1 MSLGTELSADG
12 SEVFLRTFAMPIISS
27 NAFVLETASDASEL
41 SQVAGP
47 DLSTEFETNG
57 SITIVFGSTTV
68 VVSGGTG
75 DTSEPY
81 NIPSSLYPG
90 ALNLLASAH
99 STASD
104 KAITVTFD
112 DGAAAALEEQ
122 VQAAVTS
129 GAPTL
134 TAAVQTSSAP
144 VGEVV
149 TLDAF
154 DQTRHDVIVL
164 AVLEANPAGNNLTLD
179 NVTPIEGEMD
189 VSDALTIRRV
199 QRWESGDR
207 IRLRR
212 IGGAFDTY
220 FDDEGTPRYPTARLY
235 IGLDNGGTF
244 TTIAYTIGA
253 AGSAFA
259 NFNIETAS
267 QASLVNGLTAGTRF
281 LLAITRAQ
289 AIQTGF
295 ESGVPAVTAAIQT
308 ALALQAQVQASVES
322 GAPTLTAQV
331 RTTPPPSRVRGAVE
345 AGTPTLTARVS
356 TEAPGET
363 QVGAAIESGAPTVA
377 ARVRATRMVRVQGDL
392 ESGTAAITARVRTE
406 AQGETRPQGAI
417 ESGTP
422 TLTAQVRTTPAPA
435 RIRADVES
443 GTPSLTASVKTTP
456 PPARVRADVE
466 SGTPSLTAAA
476 RTTPAP
482 ARVRADVDSG
492 APHAHG
498 KR

>member
-1 MSLGTELSADG
+1 M
-12 SEVFLRTFAMPIISS
+12 
-27 NAFVLETASDASEL
+27 
-41 SQVAGP
+41 
-47 DLSTEFETNG
+47 
-57 SITIVFGSTTV
+57 
-68 VVSGGTG
+68 
-75 DTSEPY
+75 
-81 NIPSSLYPG
+81 
-90 ALNLLASAH
+90 
-99 STASD
+99 
-104 KAITVTFD
+104 
-112 DGAAAALEEQ
+112 
-122 VQAAVTS
+122 
-129 GAPTL
+129 
-134 TAAVQTSSAP
+134 
-144 VGEVV
+144 
-149 TLDAF
+149 
-154 DQTRHDVIVL
+154 IVL

-295 ESGVPAVTAAIQT
+295 ESGAPVVTAAIQT
-308 ALALQAQVQASVES
+308 ALALQAQVQGAVES

-331 RTTPPPSRVRGAVE
+331 RTTPPPSRDQGRCRGRYA
-345 AGTPTLTARVS
+345 PTLTARVS

-363 QVGAAIESGAPTVA
+363 QVGAAIESGVPTVA
-377 ARVRATRMVRVQGDL
+377 AQIRATRMVRVQGDI

-406 AQGETRPQGAI
+406 AQGETRTQGAI
-417 ESGTP
+417 ESGAP
-422 TLTAQVRTTPAPA
+422 TLEAQVRTTP
-435 RIRADVES
+435 
-443 GTPSLTASVKTTP
+443 P
-456 PPARVRADVE
+456 PEPRQGRCRGRYAV
-466 SGTPSLTAAA
+466 P
-476 RTTPAP
+476 
-482 ARVRADVDSG
+482 
-492 APHAHG
+492 HG
-498 KR
+498 KRQDNPAARPRSC